1 MSTSTDVSKHGGI
14 RPRLQADCRHT
25 ESPQSASA
33 DWSSRLF
40 KIKDLPSDRAGW
52 RGFLR
57 GRAEWFGLLR
67 GIGGAAACAKPR
79 SYYPIEALPPSASA
93 CGFKRIAPVIAFPP
107 AIRQSACRPDWV
119 APSASQPVS
128 SATQFDSRV

>member
-57 GRAEWFGLLR
+57 VRAEWFGLLR
-67 GIGGAAACAKPR
+67 GIGGVEPCAKPQQL
-79 SYYPIEALPPSASA
+79 SALEPLRTPAERR
-93 CGFKRIAPVIAFPP
+93 GIQPLLP
-107 AIRQSACRPDWV
+107 AI
-119 APSASQPVS
+119 VS
-128 SATQFDSRV
+128 VPADVGISKMCQIGRQFDSRLRN

>member
-67 GIGGAAACAKPR
+67 GIGGVSQYRKP
-79 SYYPIEALPPSASA
+79 SCQTGEAIVGVILH
-93 CGFKRIAPVIAFPP
+93 CERI
-107 AIRQSACRPDWV
+107 RG
-119 APSASQPVS
+119 
-128 SATQFDSRV
+128 